1 MKFLKVI
8 KRNWIII
15 LIILF
20 SGFWLGFF
28 GAEYIYNNQNTTYE
42 VRVEGEFNEIDE
54 KFFLDALAKY
64 DEDNNL
70 IGYSYASVDIKKIFS
85 EEDIVI
91 TYLDGEV
98 KIEILAKYF
107 ISSQAILV
115 SEESQIRFDKV
126 IKKVFTYYDKNSI
139 ISESVCYNN
148 TSGIKWG
155 LVGLGISLLVSMVG
169 FFIFSVKN
177 DKEVIP
183 FAYDNVET
191 FATPFKVGYWR
202 LAIKSIRKMK
212 VFDLCF
218 ISLLFALQMLCKLI
232 VIPTGFANL
241 GIGITY
247 LVFGFI
253 CMVYGPMWGLVIG
266 FFSDI
271 LGFFIFPN
279 GSFFYFGYTIQAM
292 LTGFVY
298 GLFLYRGKLS
308 FSRCLFARI
317 IVNIVINAIFG
328 SYLWGEVSNLTF
340 EGVRDYFMYISLPKN
355 IIFLI
360 PQAILMFMF
369 LKMIKPILKG
379 RKIVPES
386 LLGN

>member
-1 MKFLKVI
+1 
-8 KRNWIII
+8 
-15 LIILF
+15 
-20 SGFWLGFF
+20 
-28 GAEYIYNNQNTTYE
+28 
-42 VRVEGEFNEIDE
+42 
-54 KFFLDALAKY
+54 
-64 DEDNNL
+64 
-70 IGYSYASVDIKKIFS
+70 
-85 EEDIVI
+85 
-91 TYLDGEV
+91 
-98 KIEILAKYF
+98 
-107 ISSQAILV
+107 
-115 SEESQIRFDKV
+115 
-126 IKKVFTYYDKNSI
+126 
-139 ISESVCYNN
+139 
-148 TSGIKWG
+148 
-155 LVGLGISLLVSMVG
+155 
-169 FFIFSVKN
+169 
-177 DKEVIP
+177 
-183 FAYDNVET
+183 
-191 FATPFKVGYWR
+191 
-202 LAIKSIRKMK
+202 MK

-247 LVFGFI
+247 LVFVFI
-253 CMVYGPMWGLVIG
+253 CMVYGPIWGLVIG
-266 FFSDI
+266 FFRDI